1 MYMYLWETLHL
12 LDKVRGYVIIY
23 QSIFYEWICFIFN
36 REFLENL
43 DNTHTDENDTNLDE
57 ELHQV
62 SNLIGLSPKNIY
74 RSIYIWIHWFDKN
87 ENLIIKVAKHC
98 LYVKPIHWILGSTVE
113 SSLFVGDQ
121 CLWILWVSP
130 THEFTLKTFK
140 K

>member
-74 RSIYIWIHWFDKN
+74 RSIYIWIHCFDKN
-87 ENLIIKVAKHC
+87 ENFNYQSCKTLSICETYSLNTGFYCGIIIVR
-98 LYVKPIHWILGSTVE
+98 WGSM
-113 SSLFVGDQ
+113 FVDF
-121 CLWILWVSP
+121 VSFSYP
-130 THEFTLKTFK
+130 RIYPQNF
-140 K
+140 